1 MVNLSMTSELLLT
14 LQITLIGMGLV
25 FGAIVL
31 LWVVIAILMR
41 FTAERKSPVD
51 HLQDESS
58 YSYVVIEEREQKRR
72 AALAAVAVALAI
84 YKQAPHEFPLPPT
97 ALVSAW
103 QAVMRASNV
112 RNRGSVR

>member
-1 MVNLSMTSELLLT
+1 MPPDLIIS

-31 LWVVIAILMR
+31 LWGLIALLMR
-41 FTAERKSPVD
+41 LTAESRTSFP
-51 HLQDESS
+51 HLDEVQTVS
-58 YSYVVIEEREQKRR
+58 YAEIEEKEQKRR

-84 YKQAPHEFPLPPT
+84 DRQAPHEFPLPQT

-103 QAVMRASNV
+103 QAVMRASNI
-112 RNRGSVR
+112 RNPRSLR

>member
-1 MVNLSMTSELLLT
+1 MSTEISLT

-31 LWVVIAILMR
+31 LWCVIALLMKAS
-41 FTAERKSPVD
+41 AEHKVPVEHSNDLSPI
-51 HLQDESS
+51 S
-58 YSYVVIEEREQKRR
+58 YEAIELKEQKRR

-84 YKQAPHEFPLPPT
+84 DKQAPHEFPLPPT

-103 QAVMRASNV
+103 QAVMRGSNI
-112 RNRGSVR
+112 RSRGSLR